1 MVKQPPFVSTQAAEM
16 VKFSEFEFPSRI
28 SVAIELFADQVT
40 QKKCHKPSNGRVT
53 VDFATE
59 EFAVIHTELN
69 RKSIHHVSE
78 TKCLLG
84 VSLQMLY
91 LPVFT
96 TLTQS
101 SYLLSPI
108 ASFPTRT
115 DHSLPLAGVE

>member
-1 MVKQPPFVSTQAAEM
+1 MVKQPPFVSTPAAEM
-16 VKFSEFEFPSRI
+16 VTFSEFEFPSRI

-53 VDFATE
+53 VDFASE

-78 TKCLLG
+78 IKCLQG
-84 VSLQMLY
+84 VSMQMLC
-91 LPVFT
+91 LFT